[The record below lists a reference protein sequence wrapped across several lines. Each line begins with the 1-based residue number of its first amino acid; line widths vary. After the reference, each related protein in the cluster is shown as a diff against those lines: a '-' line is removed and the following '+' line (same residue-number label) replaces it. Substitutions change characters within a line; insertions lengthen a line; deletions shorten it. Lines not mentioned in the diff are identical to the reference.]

1 MKYIWGGQSFP
12 RYPNFYIHFQNKQG
26 MNDPINVVDNLTQIK

>member
-12 RYPNFYIHFQNKQG
+12 RYLNSNIHFQNKQG
-26 MNDPINVVDNLTQIK
+26 MNDSKFFVNNLTQIK